1 MVDFVALQNRIKKR
15 LEQDRAIHSV
25 EASGPTLESA
35 VSEAAA
41 LLGVPVKRIEYEI
54 LERGSSG
61 FLGTGLK
68 DWKIRANERYI
79 EREEEKLPEFDVEG
93 LTVPQVVIEDKDG
106 SAFVHLSPEGAFLKV
121 TRPVGKG
128 KRVTERQALDALA
141 ARLVKN
147 IDTSLVSQIV
157 KDAEGEYIRVGTFEQ
172 NPANDAIVTVDIGD
186 QEMKAHLYVTP
197 PGPGGCD
204 LSAETIFSFLRNN
217 RVVYGVKED
226 FVRDFADKPTYKEM
240 VLVAEGSRPINGR
253 DAYVQYNF
261 DIDQSKVKLKEGA
274 NGRVDFKELNII
286 QNVVEGQPL
295 ARKVPAE
302 RGTPGKT
309 VTGKVI
315 PAKNGKDI
323 PNPLGKNVHLG
334 EDQLTIFADMNGQVV
349 VAGGK
354 INVEPVYT
362 VQGDVNLRTGNIIFL
377 GTVIITGNVEDG
389 FSVKAAG
396 NIEVHGT
403 VERAELD
410 AEGDIIV
417 HQGITGKNAGFVRA
431 GRSIWARFIE
441 NAKIEAGHMVVVSDG
456 IINSQV
462 DANKRIICQGK
473 RAHIVGGH
481 LRASEEINA
490 KILGSPVSGTETICE
505 VGFDPK
511 SKERLDLLLQ
521 KKEANGKQMEDIQLN
536 LHTLI
541 NIKKQRKSLPEDKE
555 AFLQELVE
563 RRQIVMAEAA
573 KLNEEI
579 QEIQNLLNTLKTRGR
594 VSASAK
600 VYPGV
605 RIVIRDIKEDVK
617 NEYRAV
623 TFVLENN
630 LIRVTKYEE
639 PDEEEV
645 KRGPDGY
652 TTD

>member
-1 MVDFVALQNRIKKR
+1 MIDFVQLQQRMKER
-15 LEQDRAIHSV
+15 LERDRTIRSV
-25 EASGPTLESA
+25 EAEGETLEEA
-35 VSEAAA
+35 VYNAAT
-41 LLGVPVKRIEYEI
+41 LLGVGVKKIEYEI
-54 LERGSSG
+54 IERGNPG
-61 FLGTGLK
+61 FLGTGK
-68 DWKIRANERYI
+68 KNWRINAYEKA
-79 EREEEKLPEFDVEG
+79 EEKEAASILETLEPE
-93 LTVPQVVIEDKDG
+93 LAIAAPIIEDRDG
-106 SAFVHLSPEGAFLKV
+106 EVFVHLSPEGAFLKV
-121 TRPVGKG
+121 TAPKGKG
-128 KRVTERQALDALA
+128 RRATEKQAMEALMRRA
-141 ARLVKN
+141 VRD
-147 IDTSLVSQIV
+147 IDDSLVSRIV
-157 KDAEGEYIRVGTFEQ
+157 KETAGEYVLVGSFIQ
-172 NPANDAIVTVDIGD
+172 NPANDAIITVDIAD
-186 QEMKAHLYVTP
+186 QEMKAYIYVTP

-204 LSAETIFSFLRNN
+204 LSSETILSFLRNN

-226 FVRDFADKPTYKEM
+226 VLQEFTDKPKYKEM
-240 VLVAEGSRPINGR
+240 VLVAEGSRPVNGR
-253 DAYVQYNF
+253 DAYIQYNF
-261 DIDQSKVKLKEGA
+261 DTDQSKIKLKEGA

-302 RGTPGKT
+302 RGIPGKT

-323 PNPLGKNVHLG
+323 PLPLGKNVHVAD
-334 EDQLTIFADMNGQVV
+334 DQLTIIADMNGQVV
-349 VAGGK
+349 ISGGK

-403 VERAELD
+403 VEKAELD

-417 HQGITGKNAGFVRA
+417 HQGITGKSSGFVRA

-441 NAKIEAGHMVVVSDG
+441 NAIVEAGNMVVVSDG

-462 DANKRIICQGK
+462 NANKSIICQGK
-473 RAHIVGGH
+473 RANIVGGR
-481 LRASEEINA
+481 LVAAEEINA
-490 KILGSPVSGTETICE
+490 KVLGSPVSGTETICE

-511 SKERLDLLLQ
+511 SKEKLDQLLA
-521 KKEANGKQMEDIQLN
+521 KKDGLDKQLEDIELN
-536 LHTLI
+536 LRTLSS
-541 NIKKQRKSLPEDKE
+541 IKKQRKSLPEDKE
-555 AFLQELVE
+555 AYLQELLE
-563 RRQIVMAEAA
+563 RRQFVLRDIQAIT
-573 KLNEEI
+573 EEI
-579 QEIQNLLNTLKTRGR
+579 TSIQNYLNTLKIRGK
-594 VSASAK
+594 VSASSK

-605 RIVIRDIKEDVK
+605 KIIIRDAKEDVK

-639 PDEEEV
+639 PDEEA

-652 TTD
+652 TTN

>member
-1 MVDFVALQNRIKKR
+1 MVDFVQLQQLMKER
-15 LEQDRAIHSV
+15 LERDRAIRSV
-25 EASGPTLESA
+25 EAQGLTLDEAVASASALLA
-35 VSEAAA
+35 VS
-41 LLGVPVKRIEYEI
+41 VKHLEYEV
-54 LERGSSG
+54 LERGFSG
-61 FLGTGLK
+61 FLGTGRK
-68 DWKIRANERYI
+68 EWKIRAYERI
-79 EREEEKLPEFDVEG
+79 AADENVALIDLEHSVLDIAAP
-93 LTVPQVVIEDKDG
+93 VIEDKDG
-106 SAFVHLSPEGAFLKV
+106 AAYAHLSPEGAFLKV
-121 TRPVGKG
+121 VPPVGHG
-128 KRVTERQALDALA
+128 RRATERQANEVLA
-141 ARLVKN
+141 ARAVRE
-147 IDTSLVSQIV
+147 IDTALVAQAV
-157 KDAEGEYIRVGTFEQ
+157 RDAAGEYVRVGSFMQ
-172 NPANDAIVTVDIGD
+172 NPGNDAIVTVDIAD
-186 QEMKAHLYVTP
+186 QEMNAYIYITP
-197 PGPGGCD
+197 PGLGGCD

-217 RVVYGVKED
+217 RVVHGVRED
-226 FVRDFADKPTYKEM
+226 FLREFADAPKFKEM
-240 VLVAEGSRPINGR
+240 VLVAEGSRPVNGR
-253 DAYVQYNF
+253 DAYIQYNF
-261 DIDQSKVKLKEGA
+261 EVDQTKVKLKEGA

-295 ARKVPAE
+295 ARKVSAE
-302 RGTPGKT
+302 RGTVGKT
-309 VTGKVI
+309 VTGKII

-323 PNPLGKNVHLG
+323 PMPLGKNVHVG

-349 VAGGK
+349 IAGGK

-403 VERAELD
+403 VEKAELD
-410 AEGDIIV
+410 AEGDVIV

-441 NAKIEAGHMVVVSDG
+441 NAIIEGGNMVVVSDG

-473 RAHIVGGH
+473 RAHIVGGR

-490 KILGSPVSGTETICE
+490 KIIGSPVSGTETVCE

-511 SKERLDLLLQ
+511 GKERLDGYLAR
-521 KKEANGKQMEDIQLN
+521 KETMEKQLEEIELN
-536 LHTLI
+536 LQTLI

-555 AFLQELVE
+555 AYLRELVE
-563 RRQIVMAEAA
+563 RRQITMTELAKINAGIEEAQNY
-573 KLNEEI
+573 LNS
-579 QEIQNLLNTLKTRGR
+579 LKNRGR

-605 RIVIRDIKEDVK
+605 KIIVRDSKEDVK

-639 PDEEEV
+639 PDEEAT
-645 KRGPDGY
+645 RGPDGY
-652 TTD
+652 AAN